1 MKPTLARCEEN
12 VIHEEQVQA
21 AQANLIS
28 GLEATYLSAVFQA
41 LSDPTRL
48 RLISA
53 LSGGELCVCD
63 LAAALGMTQSAVSHQ
78 LRLLRNLQVVRH
90 RKAGRIV
97 YYALDDEHVNLLF
110 QMGLEHIR
118 HPKAEAAQGGA
129 A

>member
-1 MKPTLARCEEN
+1 MNATLARCEEN

-21 AQANLIS
+21 AQASLIS

-63 LAAALGMTQSAVSHQ
+63 LAAVLGMTQSAVSHQ

-97 YYALDDEHVNLLF
+97 YYALEDEHVRLLF

-118 HPKAEAAQGGA
+118 HPKGDEAAGGA

>member
-1 MKPTLARCEEN
+1 MHSTIARCEEN
-12 VIHEEQVQA
+12 VIHEEEVQA
-21 AQANLIS
+21 AQASLIS
-28 GLEATYLSAVFQA
+28 GLEATY
-41 LSDPTRL
+41 RL

-63 LAAALGMTQSAVSHQ
+63 LAAVLGMTQSAVSHQ

-97 YYALDDEHVNLLF
+97 YYALEDEHVRLLF

-118 HPKAEAAQGGA
+118 HPKGDEAAGGA

>member
-1 MKPTLARCEEN
+1 MKPTIARCEEN
-12 VIHEEQVQA
+12 VIHEEEVQA
-21 AQANLIS
+21 AQASLIS

-63 LAAALGMTQSAVSHQ
+63 LAAVLGMTQSAVSHQ

-97 YYALDDEHVNLLF
+97 YYALEDEHVRLLF

-118 HPKAEAAQGGA
+118 HPKGDEAEGGA

>member
-1 MKPTLARCEEN
+1 MKPTIARCEEN
-12 VIHEEQVQA
+12 VIHEEEVQA
-21 AQANLIS
+21 AQATLIS

-63 LAAALGMTQSAVSHQ
+63 LAAVLGMTQSAVSHQ

-97 YYALDDEHVNLLF
+97 YYALEDEHVRLLF

-118 HPKAEAAQGGA
+118 HPKGDEAEGGA